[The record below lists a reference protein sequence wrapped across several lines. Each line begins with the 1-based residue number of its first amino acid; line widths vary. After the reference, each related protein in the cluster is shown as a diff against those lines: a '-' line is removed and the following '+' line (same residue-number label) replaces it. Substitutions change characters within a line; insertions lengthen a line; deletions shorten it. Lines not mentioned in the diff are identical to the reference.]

1 MYRWGDNIKE
11 VRWKDVGWIRLVQEV
26 GLFEYG
32 NEPVGSIKRGE
43 ILIHLRTIR
52 FGKRRILF
60 HGVGCVLD
68 KALLY
73 LSANSG
79 YLTFKEYK
87 LKYSHRLHV

>member
-1 MYRWGDNIKE
+1 VQVGDNIKE
-11 VRWKDVGWIRLVQEV
+11 VRWKDVSWICLVQEA

-43 ILIHLRTIR
+43 ILNHLWTIR

-60 HGVGCVLD
+60 HGVGCVLV
-68 KALLY
+68 KVLPY
-73 LSANSG
+73 LSANSD

-87 LKYSHRLHV
+87 FKDLYRLHV